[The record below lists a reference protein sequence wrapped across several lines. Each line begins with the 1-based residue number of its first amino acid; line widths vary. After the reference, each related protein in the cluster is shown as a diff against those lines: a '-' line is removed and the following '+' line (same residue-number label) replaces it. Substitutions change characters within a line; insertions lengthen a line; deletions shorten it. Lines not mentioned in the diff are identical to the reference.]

1 MKISKVTFKDA
12 ENLFSLMQSMAIELN
27 QEELLHTSP
36 EKLREDGF
44 SANPYFEAYI
54 IYGPQNQNAG
64 FALYT
69 YIYSGWKGRR
79 RLYLE
84 DLYILPEFRGKGFGK
99 TLFEKICTIA
109 QEEEIKLVW
118 EVPRDNFILRH
129 YYQNLGAI
137 DRQHKVGFYLSEEN
151 ISAITKNKET

>member
-1 MKISKVTFKDA
+1 MKIGKVKFEDA
-12 ENLFSLMQSMAIELN
+12 DGLFALMQAMAIELN
-27 QEELLHTSP
+27 QEELLHTST

-44 SANPYFEAYI
+44 SSSPYFEAYI

-99 TLFEKICTIA
+99 SLFEKICDIA
-109 QEEEIKLVW
+109 HQEEIKLVW

-137 DRQHKVGFYLSEEN
+137 DRQHKVGFYLPEQN
-151 ISAITKNKET
+151 ISDITTKKED